1 MDTSHI
7 LNTVKDS
14 IANITGISADTI
26 EDTSAYVEDL
36 KLDSLSILE
45 VVVEI
50 EYQFKIK
57 IPEERLGRIRTV
69 DDTVQAVQEHL

>member
-7 LNTVKDS
+7 LSTVKDS
-14 IANITGISADTI
+14 IATITGIPADTI
-26 EDTSAYVEDL
+26 TDSAGYVEDL

-69 DDTVQAVQEHL
+69 NDTVQAVQEHL